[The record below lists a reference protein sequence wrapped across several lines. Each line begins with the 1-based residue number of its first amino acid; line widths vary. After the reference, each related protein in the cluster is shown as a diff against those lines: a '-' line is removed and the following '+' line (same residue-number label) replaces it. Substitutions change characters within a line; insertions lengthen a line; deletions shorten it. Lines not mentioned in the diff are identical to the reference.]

1 MLDTSKIIIEN
12 DGVRYAD
19 HNKYWERFDLHEK
32 LIKKNVELLLSYG
45 VLLSISDL
53 LSVVDIDDE
62 EEHIHYRV
70 IDRQFVPYDDIINV
84 IYYFDDL

>member
-1 MLDTSKIIIEN
+1 MLDTSKIIIED

-19 HNKYWERFDLHEK
+19 HNKYWERFDLHEE

-53 LSVVDIDDE
+53 LQSLAFLSKIC
-62 EEHIHYRV
+62 IHALIRS
-70 IDRQFVPYDDIINV
+70 
-84 IYYFDDL
+84 LAL